1 MTFCRTLAHSFIIV
15 AMSLACGVAA
25 ACAQTYP
32 ARPLR
37 LLLGLPPGGAADVAA
52 RLLAHGLEGKLGQAV
67 VVENKPG
74 SGGNLVGELVAKSP
88 PDGYTLLL
96 GPDSLFVINPHLY
109 ASMPFD
115 PLKDLVPVASLVNN
129 YYAFVVN
136 STLPV
141 KTLLDFVAL
150 AKRSD
155 PPLFYASFGNGTQS
169 HLGVEMLKQTA
180 QFKLN
185 HVPYRGGAQAGMA
198 VVSGDASLSLGGGG
212 VYPMIQSG
220 QLRPLAV
227 ASRERVDEL
236 PGVPSVSKF
245 YPSYALES
253 WQGLFVPAGTPQ
265 PIIDR
270 LRTAA
275 NAVIAEK
282 TFDAKLRATLSG
294 KSYRSTPEA
303 FTAQIKSENEQ
314 YGALI
319 KTLGIKIQ

>member
-1 MTFCRTLAHSFIIV
+1 MTFCRTLTHSFIIV
-15 AMSLACGVAA
+15 AMSLACGFAA
-25 ACAQTYP
+25 AHAQTYP

-136 STLPV
+136 SALPV
-141 KTLLDFVAL
+141 KTLPDFVAL

-236 PGVPSVSKF
+236 PGVPSVSEF

-303 FTAQIKSENEQ
+303 FAAQIKSENEE

>member
-1 MTFCRTLAHSFIIV
+1 MNLSRTLAQCFLIAVALVCGARASAQSYPTHSI
-15 AMSLACGVAA
+15 
-25 ACAQTYP
+25 
-32 ARPLR
+32 R

-52 RLLAHGLEGKLGQAV
+52 RLLAHGLEGKLGQPV

-96 GPDSLFVINPHLY
+96 APDSLFVINPHLY
-109 ASMPFD
+109 TTMPFN
-115 PLKDLVPVASLVNN
+115 PLKDLTPVASVVTN
-129 YYAFVVN
+129 YYAFVV
-136 STLPV
+136 SSALPAKTLP
-141 KTLLDFVAL
+141 DFIAL
-150 AKRSD
+150 AKRSN

-169 HLGVEMLKQTA
+169 HLGVEMLKQSA

-198 VVSGDASLSLGGGG
+198 VVSGDASLTLGGGG

-227 ASRERVDEL
+227 ASREPIDEL

-245 YPSYALES
+245 YPSYDLGS

-265 PIIDR
+265 LVTDR
-270 LRTAA
+270 LRAAA
-275 NAVIAEK
+275 NQVIVEK
-282 TFDAKLRATLSG
+282 AFDAKLRATLSG
-294 KSYRSTPEA
+294 KSYRSTPEKFA
-303 FTAQIKSENEQ
+303 AQVKSENEK

-319 KTLGIKIQ
+319 RTLDIKIQ

>member
-1 MTFCRTLAHSFIIV
+1 MTLRRILARSLII
-15 AMSLACGVAA
+15 AMSLASGIAA
-25 ACAQTYP
+25 ASAQTFP

-52 RLLAHGLEGKLGQAV
+52 RLLAHGLEQKLGQPV

-96 GPDSLFVINPHLY
+96 APDSLFVINPHLY

-115 PLKDLVPVASLVNN
+115 PLKDLVPVASLVAN
-129 YYAFVVN
+129 YYAFVVS

-141 KTLLDFVAL
+141 KTLPDFIAL
-150 AKRSD
+150 AKRSN

-169 HLGVEMLKQTA
+169 HLGVEMLKQVA

-185 HVPYRGGAQAGMA
+185 HVPYRGGAEAGAA
-198 VVSGDASLSLGGGG
+198 VVSGDASLTLGGGG

-227 ASRERVDEL
+227 ASRERIGEL
-236 PGVPSVSKF
+236 PGVPSVSEF
-245 YPSYALES
+245 FPSYDLES
-253 WQGLFVPAGTPQ
+253 WQGLFVPAGTPHAV
-265 PIIDR
+265 IDR
-270 LRTAA
+270 LRAA
-275 NAVIAEK
+275 TDDVIAEK
-282 TFDAKLRATLSG
+282 SFDAKLRATLSG
-294 KSYRSTPEA
+294 KSYRSTPEKFA
-303 FTAQIKSENEQ
+303 AQIKSESQ
-314 YGALI
+314 KYGALI
-319 KTLGIKIQ
+319 RTLGIKIQ